1 MATAIHRGTHPRL
14 SVPRGQVMT
23 MNTPTQ
29 QCGCPEF
36 GMSRRAFL
44 GRLGAVGALAG
55 LTTSGLSTQ
64 MAFAAEPYTGD
75 VLVVL
80 SLRGGLDGLNTIVP
94 TGDPRYV
101 EVRPSIRI
109 PQSALLPLDAMFGLH
124 PAMAPLMPWWESGTF
139 GAVQAVG
146 MANQTRSHFE
156 AMEEMERA
164 APGSSLRTG
173 WLDRTLNLRDTG
185 SAFQAVQMG
194 SSLPAS
200 AFRGPAPE
208 LAIWSVNDFELSGA
222 WDLTERRR
230 WTDALTGLH
239 DGAPPMVG
247 DPATTTLSALAG
259 AAQMQDAGYVPGAD
273 YPNTDLGRALRDVAR
288 VIKSD
293 VGLQVAAV
301 DYGDWDMH
309 TDMGTVDSGWLSDKL
324 GEMAASLAAFATD
337 LGGRFA
343 DVTVV
348 TLTEFGRSLVEN
360 GSGGVD
366 HGHGQAVLMLGGGV
380 QGGQVH
386 GTWPTLE
393 EDALAGGD
401 LAGTTDYRQILAE
414 ILEKRCQGSQMSTVF
429 PDLTADRLGV
439 VRARG

>member
-1 MATAIHRGTHPRL
+1 
-14 SVPRGQVMT
+14 MT
-23 MNTPTQ
+23 TDTEE
-29 QCGCPEF
+29 CGCPDYA
-36 GMSRRAFL
+36 MSRRAFL
-44 GRLGAVGALAG
+44 GRLGTVGALAG
-55 LTTSGLSTQ
+55 LTSAGLSTQ
-64 MAFAAEPYTGD
+64 MAFAAEPYSGD

-80 SLRGGLDGLNTIVP
+80 SLRGGFDGLNSIVP
-94 TGDPRYV
+94 TGDPRYA

-109 PQSALLPLDAMFGLH
+109 PQGALVPLDPMFGLH
-124 PAMAPLMPWWESGTF
+124 PAMAPLMPWWNSGDF
-139 GAVQAVG
+139 AAVQAVG

-173 WLDRTLNLRDTG
+173 WLDRTLGLREIG

-194 SSLPAS
+194 SSMAAS
-200 AFRGPAPE
+200 AFRGPSPE
-208 LAIWSVNDFELSGA
+208 LAMRSVDDFDLSGA
-222 WDLTERRR
+222 WDANERRR
-230 WTDALTGLH
+230 WSDALTGLH
-239 DGAPPMVG
+239 DGAPTAVAAPA
-247 DPATTTLSALAG
+247 ATTLGALAG
-259 AAQMQDAGYVPGAD
+259 AAEMQDAEYSSDAR
-273 YPNTDLGRALRDVAR
+273 YPTTDLGRALRDVAR

-309 TDMGTVDSGWLSDKL
+309 ADMGTVASGWLRDKL
-324 GEMAASLAAFATD
+324 GELASSLAAFATD
-337 LGGRFA
+337 LGAKFG

-366 HGHGQAVLMLGGGV
+366 HGHGQAVLLLGGGV
-380 QGGQVH
+380 DGGKVH

-393 EDALAGGD
+393 QDALAGGD

-414 ILEKRCQGSQMSTVF
+414 ILEKRCQGSQMSSVF
-429 PDLTADRLGV
+429 PDLTSDRLGV

>member
-1 MATAIHRGTHPRL
+1 
-14 SVPRGQVMT
+14 MT
-23 MNTPTQ
+23 TTTT
-29 QCGCPEF
+29 CGCPDYASTSL
-36 GMSRRAFL
+36 SRRSFL

-55 LTTSGLSTQ
+55 LTSAGMATQ
-64 MAFAAEPYTGD
+64 MAFAAGPYTGD

-80 SLRGGLDGLNTIVP
+80 SLRGGFDGLNTIVP
-94 TGDPRYV
+94 TGDPRY
-101 EVRPSIRI
+101 RPSRPHINI
-109 PQSALLPLDAMFGLH
+109 PQNALIPLDSFFGLH
-124 PAMAPLMPWWESGTF
+124 PAMSALSPFWDNGTF

-146 MANQTRSHFE
+146 MSNPTRSHFE

-164 APGSSLRTG
+164 APGSSVRTG
-173 WLDRTLNLRDTG
+173 WLDRTLGLRDLG

-194 SSLPAS
+194 SSMAAS

-208 LAIWSVNDFELSGA
+208 LAMWSVDDFDLSGA
-222 WDLTERRR
+222 WDENERNR
-230 WTDALTGLH
+230 WTTALTALH
-239 DGAPPMVG
+239 DGAPAPVG
-247 DPATTTLSALAG
+247 NPAATTLSALAD
-259 AAQMQDAGYVPGAD
+259 AAAMQDAGYSASG
-273 YPNTDLGRALRDVAR
+273 YPDTNLGNALKDVAR
-288 VIKSD
+288 VIKAD
-293 VGLQVAAV
+293 IGLQVAAV

-309 TDMGTVDSGWLSDKL
+309 TDLGDVDSGWLYDKL
-324 GEMAASLAAFATD
+324 EELSTSMAAFATD
-337 LGGRFA
+337 LGGKFN

-366 HGHGQAVLMLGGGV
+366 HGHGQAVLLLGGGV

-393 EDALAGGD
+393 DDALEGGD

-429 PDLTADRLGV
+429 PNLTSDRVGV
-439 VRARG
+439 VRSKT

>member
-1 MATAIHRGTHPRL
+1 
-14 SVPRGQVMT
+14 
-23 MNTPTQ
+23 
-29 QCGCPEF
+29 
-36 GMSRRAFL
+36 
-44 GRLGAVGALAG
+44 
-55 LTTSGLSTQ
+55 
-64 MAFAAEPYTGD
+64 
-75 VLVVL
+75 
-80 SLRGGLDGLNTIVP
+80 
-94 TGDPRYV
+94 
-101 EVRPSIRI
+101 
-109 PQSALLPLDAMFGLH
+109 
-124 PAMAPLMPWWESGTF
+124 
-139 GAVQAVG
+139 

-173 WLDRTLNLRDTG
+173 WLDRTLGLRDTG
-185 SAFQAVQMG
+185 TAFQAVQLG
-194 SSLPAS
+194 SNMAAS
-200 AFRGPAPE
+200 AFRGPSPE
-208 LAIWSVNDFELSGA
+208 LAMWSVNDFELAGA
-222 WDLTERRR
+222 WDLTERQR
-230 WTDALTGLH
+230 WTQALTGLH
-239 DGAPPMVG
+239 VGAPAMVG
-247 DPATTTLSALAG
+247 APASTTLSALAG
-259 AAQMQDAGYVPGAD
+259 AAQMQDAGYTPDAN

-309 TDMGTVDSGWLSDKL
+309 VDMGTVDDGWLFDKL
-324 GEMAASLAAFATD
+324 SELASSLAAFATD

-366 HGHGQAVLMLGGGV
+366 HGHGQAVLLLGGGV

-386 GTWPTLE
+386 GAWPTLE
-393 EDALAGGD
+393 PDALVGGD

-414 ILEKRCQGSQMSTVF
+414 ILEKRCQGSQMSAVF
-429 PDLTADRLGV
+429 PELTSDRLGV

>member
-1 MATAIHRGTHPRL
+1 L
-14 SVPRGQVMT
+14 
-23 MNTPTQ
+23 TPPPIQ
-29 QCGCPEF
+29 ECGCPDYA
-36 GMSRRAFL
+36 MSRRSFL

-55 LTTSGLSTQ
+55 LTSTGLATQ

-80 SLRGGLDGLNTIVP
+80 SLRGGFDGLNTIVP
-94 TGDPRYV
+94 SGDPRYA
-101 EVRPSIRI
+101 EVRPSIQI
-109 PQSALLPLDAMFGLH
+109 PQRTLLPLDSMFGLH
-124 PAMAPLMPWWESGTF
+124 PAMSPLMPWWHSGEF
-139 GAVQAVG
+139 AAVQAVG

-173 WLDRTLNLRDTG
+173 WLDRTLGLRDGT

-194 SSLPAS
+194 SSMAAS
-200 AFRGPAPE
+200 AFRGPSPE
-208 LAIWSVNDFELSGA
+208 LAMRSVDDFDLSGA
-222 WDLTERRR
+222 WDATERRR
-230 WTDALTGLH
+230 WSDALTALH
-239 DGAPPMVG
+239 EGAPTAVAA
-247 DPATTTLSALAG
+247 PARTTLGALSG
-259 AAQMQDAGYVPGAD
+259 AAEMQEAAYTPDAS

-288 VIKSD
+288 VVKAN

-309 TDMGTVDSGWLSDKL
+309 ADMGTVSAGWLKDKL
-324 GEMAASLAAFATD
+324 DELARSLAAFATD
-337 LGGRFA
+337 LGGKLS

-366 HGHGQAVLMLGGGV
+366 HGHGQAVLLLGGGV
-380 QGGQVH
+380 NGGQVH
-386 GTWPTLE
+386 GAWPTLE
-393 EDALAGGD
+393 KEALAGGD
-401 LAGTTDYRQILAE
+401 LAGTTDYRRILAE
-414 ILEKRCQGSQMSTVF
+414 ILEKRCHGSQMSSVF
-429 PDLTADRLGV
+429 PDLTSDRLGV

>member
-1 MATAIHRGTHPRL
+1 
-14 SVPRGQVMT
+14 
-23 MNTPTQ
+23 
-29 QCGCPEF
+29 
-36 GMSRRAFL
+36 MSRRAFL

-55 LTTSGLSTQ
+55 LTSTGLSTQ
-64 MAFAAEPYTGD
+64 MAFGAGPYTGD

-80 SLRGGLDGLNTIVP
+80 SLRGGFDGLNTIVP
-94 TGDPRYV
+94 TGDPRYT

-109 PQSALLPLDAMFGLH
+109 PQGALLPLDEMFGLH
-124 PAMAPLMPWWESGTF
+124 PAMAPLMPWWNSGDF
-139 GAVQAVG
+139 AAVQAVG

-173 WLDRTLNLRDTG
+173 WLDRTLGLRDTG
-185 SAFQAVQMG
+185 SAFQAVQIG
-194 SSLPAS
+194 SSMAAS
-200 AFRGPAPE
+200 AFRGPSPE
-208 LAIWSVNDFELSGA
+208 LAMRSIDDFDLSGA
-222 WDLTERRR
+222 WDATERRR
-230 WTDALTGLH
+230 WSDALTGLH
-239 DGAPPMVG
+239 AGAPPMVAT
-247 DPATTTLSALAG
+247 PAATTLGALAG
-259 AAQMQDAGYVPGAD
+259 AAAMQDAGYTPDAD
-273 YPNTDLGRALRDVAR
+273 YPNSDLGRAMRDVAR

-309 TDMGTVDSGWLSDKL
+309 TDMGTVNSGWLTDKL
-324 GEMAASLAAFATD
+324 SELARSLAAFATD
-337 LGGRFA
+337 LGAKFG

-366 HGHGQAVLMLGGGV
+366 HGHGQAVLLLGGGV
-380 QGGQVH
+380 NGGQVH

-393 EDALAGGD
+393 RDALAGGD

-414 ILEKRCQGSQMSTVF
+414 ILEKRCQGSSSVF
-429 PDLTADRLGV
+429 PDLTSDRLGV

>member
-1 MATAIHRGTHPRL
+1 
-14 SVPRGQVMT
+14 
-23 MNTPTQ
+23 
-29 QCGCPEF
+29 
-36 GMSRRAFL
+36 MSRRAFL

-55 LTTSGLSTQ
+55 LTSTGLSTQ

-80 SLRGGLDGLNTIVP
+80 SLRGGFDGLNTIVP
-94 TGDPRYV
+94 TGDPRYA

-109 PQSALLPLDAMFGLH
+109 PQSALVPLDAMFGLH
-124 PAMAPLMPWWESGTF
+124 PAMSPLLPWWNSGDF
-139 GAVQAVG
+139 AAVQAVG

-173 WLDRTLNLRDTG
+173 WLDRTLGLRDQGT
-185 SAFQAVQMG
+185 AFQAVQLG
-194 SSLPAS
+194 SSMAAS

-208 LAIWSVNDFELSGA
+208 LAMRSVDDFNLSGA
-222 WDLTERRR
+222 WDAVERRR
-230 WTDALTGLH
+230 WTEALTGLH
-239 DGAPPMVG
+239 DGAPTTVAG
-247 DPATTTLSALAG
+247 PASTTLSALAG
-259 AAQMQDAGYVPGAD
+259 AADMQGVGYTPDAN
-273 YPNTDLGRALRDVAR
+273 YPNTDLGRALTDVAR

-309 TDMGTVDSGWLSDKL
+309 ADMGTVNRGWLTDKL
-324 GEMAASLAAFATD
+324 SELARALAAFATD
-337 LGGRFA
+337 LGGRFG

-366 HGHGQAVLMLGGGV
+366 HGHGQAVLLLGGGV
-380 QGGQVH
+380 NGGQVH
-386 GTWPTLE
+386 GAWPTLE
-393 EDALAGGD
+393 KDALAGGD

-414 ILEKRCQGSQMSTVF
+414 ILEKRCQGSQMSAVF
-429 PDLTADRLGV
+429 PDLTSERLGV